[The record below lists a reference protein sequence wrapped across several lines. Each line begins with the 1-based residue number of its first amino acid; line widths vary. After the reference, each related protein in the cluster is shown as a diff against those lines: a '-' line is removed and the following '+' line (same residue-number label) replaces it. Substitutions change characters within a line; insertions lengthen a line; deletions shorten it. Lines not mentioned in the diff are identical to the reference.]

1 MKRLHSVTER
11 RLFATKRLPSVTE
24 RRLSVTKRLPSVTE
38 RRLFVT
44 ERLHSVTERRLSV
57 TKRRLSVMER
67 LPFVY
72 KKRQLGAKTVE
83 MDRKRQKTG
92 FFEIQS
98 WPRTSVRPECRSR
111 GDETQIKLETP
122 HVVTYSINEDEDGGT
137 LCRLHHILKLL
148 IRRVR
153 RFELGVHVRRR
164 FQEAQEQTAL
174 DRVIHILRERAAHGQ
189 CG

>member
-1 MKRLHSVTER
+1 MNRLPSVMERRLFVMKRLHSVTER

-24 RRLSVTKRLPSVTE
+24 RRLSVTKKLKSVTE

-67 LPFVY
+67 LPSCI
-72 KKRQLGAKTVE
+72 KSDSWGRKQSE

-111 GDETQIKLETP
+111 GDETQIKLEDSSRRHLLNKRGRGRRHPCADFTTSSNFSSA
-122 HVVTYSINEDEDGGT
+122 VFGALSLASTSGADSRK
-137 LCRLHHILKLL
+137 LKSRLLL
-148 IRRVR
+148 
-153 RFELGVHVRRR
+153 
-164 FQEAQEQTAL
+164 TA
-174 DRVIHILRERAAHGQ
+174 
-189 CG
+189 